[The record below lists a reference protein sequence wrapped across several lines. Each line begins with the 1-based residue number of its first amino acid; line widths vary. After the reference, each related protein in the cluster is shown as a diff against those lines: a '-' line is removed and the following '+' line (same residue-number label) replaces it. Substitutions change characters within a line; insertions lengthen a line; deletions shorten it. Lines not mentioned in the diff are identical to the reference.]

1 MAALLSLLRL
11 LPMGPLIAALPG
23 PPPPLPPAPVPTTVQ
38 RSFQGTVQSS
48 VPAPGAATG
57 PAPAPASVPAP
68 GPAPRPRGSSEG
80 GRGPRLATTLQ
91 GGSIAI
97 QGQRQT
103 ARWLWN
109 PPGPGQDQGELWLP
123 LEVLQGQL
131 GMTSRAR
138 PDGSVTLDWFGA
150 SIELPAGS
158 QRSLDD
164 EVALPVGRLLQ
175 AAGARLTPQGSLLT
189 IAMAPVPLLAVRSRD
204 LGSTRRVVLDLGAAA
219 LLYRGDRQ
227 LVLGVSSS
235 AEQRQSLNALGLKA
249 QLGPEGLR
257 LTLPSEA
264 PPHLLTLGGPAR
276 LVLDFGDSSLNA
288 SSLNTSSLNT
298 SSLGAI
304 PNGEASTTG
313 EAGPGAGLASP
324 RFDPRLTA
332 LIGHG
337 IELDRSISQVDGEP
351 MLINSVRFDPRLT
364 PLDLR
369 PLTRADGMEG
379 LSTLSQL
386 AQGEQALVAINGGYF
401 NRIKRLPLGA
411 LRDGGTWLS
420 GPILN
425 RGAVGWGPG
434 ALPRFGRLSLQ
445 EWISDGQGQRLPVL
459 SLNSG
464 YLQRGLSRYTA
475 SWGRSYR
482 ALSDGES
489 GLLLQDNRVI
499 EQLGPE
505 AMAAGVPLEPGTML
519 LVARGNSSLPWG
531 PGSQLTLTSQPTT
544 PLGLQP
550 YVLGGGP
557 LLLQDGQLVL
567 NGASEGF
574 SPGFLSQGA
583 PRTVIGSDG
592 QKLWLVTIQGIGN
605 LGPTLQQTAQTLQ
618 RLGLRDAL
626 NLDGGSSTGL
636 VLGGVHTV
644 KGRGV
649 VAAVHNGL
657 GLVPRPGSPL
667 ANP

>member
-1 MAALLSLLRL
+1 MAQGAWTTGLACRHLHEAPLAALLSLLRL
-11 LPMGPLIAALPG
+11 LPMAPLLAALPS
-23 PPPPLPPAPVPTTVQ
+23 PPPPLPPA
-38 RSFQGTVQSS
+38 SF
-48 VPAPGAATG
+48 A
-57 PAPAPASVPAP
+57 
-68 GPAPRPRGSSEG
+68 APRPSPAAEA
-80 GRGPRLATTLQ
+80 PRAPWRLGARLQ
-91 GGSIAI
+91 GGLIEI
-97 QGQRQT
+97 HGQRQT
-103 ARWLWN
+103 ARWLWS
-109 PPGPGQDQGELWLP
+109 PPRPGQVEGELWLP

-131 GMTSRAR
+131 GMTSQSR
-138 PDGSVTLDWFGA
+138 PDGSLKLEWFGTSA
-150 SIELPAGS
+150 ELPAGS
-158 QRSLDD
+158 QRNLED

-175 AAGARLTPQGSLLT
+175 DAGARLTPQGNLLR
-189 IAMAPVPLLAVRSRD
+189 IEMAPVPLLAVRSRE
-204 LGSTRRVVLDLGAAA
+204 LGTARRVVLDLGAAA
-219 LLYRGDRQ
+219 LLYRGERQ

-235 AEQRQSLNALGLKA
+235 SGQRQTLEALGLKA
-249 QLGPEGLR
+249 QQGPDG
-257 LTLPSEA
+257 LTLTPPSDA

-276 LVLDFGDSSLNA
+276 LVLDFGDSGV
-288 SSLNTSSLNT
+288 T
-298 SSLGAI
+298 
-304 PNGEASTTG
+304 PNPSAEASPG
-313 EAGPGAGLASP
+313 GPGLALP

-337 IELDRSISQVDGEP
+337 LELERNVSQVDGAP
-351 MLINSVRFDPRLT
+351 MLINSVRFDPRQT

-411 LRDGGTWLS
+411 LRAGGTWLS

-425 RGAVGWGPG
+425 RGAVGWG
-434 ALPRFGRLSLQ
+434 ASSLPRFGRLALQ
-445 EWISDGQGQRLPVL
+445 EWISDGQGQRLAVL
-459 SLNSG
+459 NLNSG
-464 YLQRGLSRYTA
+464 YVQRGVSRYT
-475 SWGRSYR
+475 SNWGRSYR

-489 GLLLQDNRVI
+489 GLLLQDNQVI
-499 EQLGPE
+499 QQLGAE

-519 LVARGNSSLPWG
+519 LVARGDSQLPWSWS
-531 PGSQLTLTSQPTT
+531 PGSQLTLSSQPTN

-550 YVLGGGP
+550 YVIGGGP

-567 NGASEGF
+567 NGSSEGF
-574 SPGFLSQGA
+574 SAGFLSQGA

-592 QKLWLVTIQGIGN
+592 QKLWLVTIQGVGN
-605 LGPTLQQTAQTLQ
+605 LGPTLLQTAQTLQ

-667 ANP
+667 ASP